1 MLCLFCLGVETLQK
15 VLFIQRLLRSFTHE
29 MYASQAQTKTGRC
42 MAMQETSF
50 QLCTKYMV
58 TLPESLGV
66 RGHQPSLIPSLFLLG
81 NEPVDGAT
89 ASQDGSS
96 DYQSDA
102 LMHRATGAPAFSLIP
117 SKKSCSSLLYKSRI
131 CLKIIC
137 MFNI

>member
-29 MYASQAQTKTGRC
+29 IYASQAQTKTGRC

-66 RGHQPSLIPSLFLLG
+66 RGCQPSLIPSLFLLG
-81 NEPVDGAT
+81 NESVDEATTSHAGWIFRLPVRCSYAQSHWSPGIFT
-89 ASQDGSS
+89 NSQ
-96 DYQSDA
+96 Q
-102 LMHRATGAPAFSLIP
+102 
-117 SKKSCSSLLYKSRI
+117 KKLFQFI
-131 CLKIIC
+131 V
-137 MFNI
+137 